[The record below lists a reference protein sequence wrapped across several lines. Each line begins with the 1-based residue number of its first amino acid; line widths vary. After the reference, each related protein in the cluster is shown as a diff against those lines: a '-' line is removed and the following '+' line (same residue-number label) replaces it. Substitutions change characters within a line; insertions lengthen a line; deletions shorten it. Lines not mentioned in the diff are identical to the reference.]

1 LRSERLP
8 APDDEQEARERLL
21 AVSIPA
27 AIMAVLETLDRAG
40 YHGVVVGGAVRDAL
54 LGEPGGDWDV
64 ASNATPEEVVA
75 LFRKTIPTG
84 IEHGTVT
91 VLSGRGDDRHAV
103 EVTTFRGEGE
113 YHDGRRPSEVR
124 FLRELT
130 EDLARRDLT
139 INAFAWDP
147 VNRVFT
153 DAFGGLAD
161 LRAGLIRAVGDPAR
175 RFAEDGLRTMRA
187 VRFAA
192 TMGFALAAET
202 EAAIAGALA
211 VFDKVSRE
219 RVRVELV
226 KLLIAPEPS
235 RGLLPM
241 ARTGLWDRVL
251 APLADPVRAE
261 TIAAV
266 DRLPARPM
274 LRLARLLWPVRHQ
287 RAELEHVLDQLKLS
301 RDERARVLRTTDP
314 CVDELAAAVELE
326 LELDGV
332 IDSQRVGP
340 KGPSE
345 ARVSER
351 AEAEPSTVRV
361 RLDGVND
368 GMQEQGACIRRIV
381 AALERPY
388 LEDAL
393 DLLELDAE
401 ARGRV
406 DAALAGAALTGK
418 QLAIKGRD
426 LIAANIAAP
435 GKQLGELLDGLLD
448 WVLDDP
454 TRNTAEQL
462 LAEAR
467 SRGAAERR

>member
-1 LRSERLP
+1 MTKQLA
-8 APDDEQEARERLL
+8 APRDEQDARERLL
-21 AVSIPA
+21 AVHIPA
-27 AIMAVLETLDRAG
+27 AIMAVLEQLDRAG

-54 LGEPGGDWDV
+54 LGESGGDWDV
-64 ASNATPEEVVA
+64 ASNATPQEVVA
-75 LFRKTIPTG
+75 LFAKTIPTG

-147 VNRVFT
+147 VNAVFT

-161 LRAGLIRAVGDPAR
+161 LRAGLIRAVGDPAK

-192 TMGFALAAET
+192 TMGFSLAAET

-226 KLLIAPEPS
+226 KLLAARKPS
-235 RGLLPM
+235 LGLLPM

-251 APLADPVRAE
+251 APLAEPVRAE

-266 DRLPARPM
+266 DRLAARPM
-274 LRLARLLWPVRHQ
+274 LRLARLLWPVRHE
-287 RAELEHVLDQLKLS
+287 RAQVERVLDELKLS
-301 RDERARVLRTTDP
+301 RDERSRALRLTEL
-314 CVDELAAAVELE
+314 CVDELHEAAALA
-326 LELDGV
+326 D
-332 IDSQRVGP
+332 
-340 KGPSE
+340 PS
-345 ARVSER
+345 A
-351 AEAEPSTVRV
+351 
-361 RLDGVND
+361 
-368 GMQEQGACIRRIV
+368 GACIRKIV

-388 LEDAL
+388 LDDAI

-401 ARGRV
+401 ARARIA
-406 DAALAGAALTGK
+406 AALAGAALTGK
-418 QLAIKGRD
+418 ELAIKGRD
-426 LIAANIAAP
+426 LIEANVAAP

-454 TRNTAEQL
+454 ARNTPEQL
-462 LAEAR
+462 LAEASAR
-467 SRGAAERR
+467 SRP